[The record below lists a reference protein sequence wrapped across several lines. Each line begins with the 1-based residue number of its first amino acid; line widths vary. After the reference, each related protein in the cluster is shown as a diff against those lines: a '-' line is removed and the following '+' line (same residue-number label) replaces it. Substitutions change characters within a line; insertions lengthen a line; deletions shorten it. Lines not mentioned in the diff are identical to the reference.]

1 MRYFRTASDEVYEQA
16 RLTLD
21 AAWGH
26 PNTATKTVTCIDPAH
41 VAPRDAQARIV
52 LAVNDEFCQYE
63 AAAAMLP
70 QLLATGAVEEIDAAT
85 YRAAVQGPL
94 QTALA
99 SSLPSG
105 SMTINGGLGGLKLGG

>member
-1 MRYFRTASDEVYEQA
+1 MRYFRSSSDEVYEQA

-26 PNTATKTVTCIDPAH
+26 PNSATKTVTCVDPAS
-41 VAPRDAQARIV
+41 VAPRDAQGRIV

-70 QLLATGAVEEIDAAT
+70 QLLASGVVEEIDAAT
-85 YRAAVQGPL
+85 YQAAVQP
-94 QTALA
+94 Q
-99 SSLPSG
+99 LP
-105 SMTINGGLGGLKLGG
+105 